1 MKSPRLTFAIK
12 VAKGAGFLS
21 RKVLGRAGE
30 ALPGR
35 ILLTLAPNAISEL
48 SANRRTILVSGTNG
62 KTSTTRT
69 LVGFV
74 QRLGTVATSSSGSNL
89 SRGVAG
95 ALMRATDYAVLE
107 VDELHLPMMAAQT
120 NPEVILLLNLTR
132 DQLHRM
138 HEVKRVA
145 DRWREVAA
153 ISQAKFVVDIDD
165 PYLAYVAEAVP
176 DQSRVV
182 RVSFGGSA
190 GKHPDGAVCPSCSGY
205 LDWDARGYVCKCG
218 LSNRN
223 YTEIH
228 TASNAAERNAV
239 LANVAAAQF
248 GLPWQEVDISALER
262 RTEKVI
268 ANRSVSMRL
277 TKNPASWREAL
288 AGIRANNVV
297 LILNARE
304 VDGIDTSWLWDVSF
318 AILRGR
324 NVYVTGERALDLA
337 YRIKVEGIDATIVD
351 SVLSAVS
358 ELPTGEIEILAAYTA
373 FHKLVNS

>member
-1 MKSPRLTFAIK
+1 MQ
-12 VAKGAGFLS
+12 VAKASGFLS

-35 ILLTLAPNAISEL
+35 ILLTLAPDAIAEL
-48 SANRRTILVSGTNG
+48 SAGRTTILVSGTNG
-62 KTSTTRT
+62 KTSTTRA

-74 QRLGTVATSSSGSNL
+74 RSAGSVATSASGSNL

-95 ALMRATDYAVLE
+95 ALMKPSQYAVLE
-107 VDELHLPMMAAQT
+107 VDELHLPMMAAATQ
-120 NPEVILLLNLTR
+120 PAVILLLNLTR

-153 ISQAKFVVDIDD
+153 TSKAKFVVDVND
-165 PYLAYVAEAVP
+165 PYLAYVANAVP

-182 RVSFGGSA
+182 RVSFGGAA
-190 GKHPDGAVCPSCSGY
+190 GKHPDGAVCPACSGY
-205 LDWDARGYVCKCG
+205 LDWDARGYVCACG

-223 YTEIH
+223 YNEIH
-228 TASNAAERNAV
+228 VATSAAERNAI
-239 LANVAAAQF
+239 LANVTAAQI
-248 GLPWQEVDISALER
+248 GVAWHEVDVTTLER

-268 ANRSVSMRL
+268 AGRPASMRL

-288 AGIRANNVV
+288 AGVRAENVI

-324 NVYVTGERALDLA
+324 NVYVTGERALDMA
-337 YRIKVEGIDATIVD
+337 YRIKVEGIDSTVVE
-351 SVLSAVS
+351 SVADAVK
-358 ELPTGEIEILAAYTA
+358 EIANGEIEILAAYTA
-373 FHKLVNS
+373 FHKLVSA